1 MIRFLKTVAGT
12 SLVGRLK
19 AEIRDPEMDRLLD
32 SWLRLASDG
41 CPPDK
46 AGFDPLDHPTLLPRM
61 WIYELTADR
70 GDFVGRLC
78 GEEIRHVWGQ
88 TTKGLPLSKISSPDR
103 FRASQR
109 RWLYCVSAPAVLVGR
124 STERSEFVVQRLSLP
139 FVDAR
144 GRFYVLG
151 ASHYDFERIDP
162 FERRHPYRHS
172 QSAIAVRALDL
183 IADARRDHAAMSSRT
198 WAAQASPRA

>member
-1 MIRFLKTVAGT
+1 VIRFLKPAPET

-19 AEIRDPEMDRLLD
+19 AEIRDPEMEQLLD
-32 SWLRLASDG
+32 SWLRLASEG
-41 CPPDK
+41 YPPDK

-61 WIYELTADR
+61 WIYEMTADR
-70 GDFVGRLC
+70 EDFVGRLC

-88 TTKGLPLSKISSPDR
+88 TTKGLPLSKISSTDR

-109 RWLYCVSAPAVLVGR
+109 RWLYCVTTPAVMLGR
-124 STERSEFVVQRLSLP
+124 STERSQFVVQRLSLP
-139 FVDAR
+139 FVDAL
-144 GRFYVLG
+144 GRLYVLG
-151 ASHYDFERIDP
+151 ASRYDFERIDP

-172 QSAIAVRALDL
+172 QSAITARARDL
-183 IADARRDHAAMSSRT
+183 VADARRDQAAISSLT